1 MMKTTAQ
8 KSSLPETAA
17 TKTAFKTLINSLR
30 KPAVAYGISFGLG
43 LILLIN
49 LDWPDPEKYK
59 SQPANVSISHSD
71 SQEKDAP
78 QTTAAKIE
86 PRGIEPVND

>member
-8 KSSLPETAA
+8 KSSLPETAS
-17 TKTAFKTLINSLR
+17 TKTAFATLINSLR
-30 KPAVAYGISFGLG
+30 KPAVAYAISFGLG

-59 SQPANVSISHSD
+59 SQSANVSVSQSD
-71 SQEKDAP
+71 SQQKALP
-78 QTTAAKIE
+78 QTTSAKIG
-86 PRGIEPVND
+86 PQGIEPVND